1 MWDIL
6 FTAGAA
12 LLGGLLGYGIAELIS
27 RYLDKA
33 IEWFNQAWNGIQR
46 VKRAVGILIMK
57 GKRLYKRFVALLN
70 DEEIEEYED
79 FNNPVKGFFR
89 ECNEQDGAD
98 YIFRETAT
106 AIYKR
111 YQVYCA
117 ENNFQPES
125 NTVFGRTLKS
135 LFGVESKQKKINGKN
150 VRMYVKVAESSE

>member
-6 FTAGAA
+6 FTTGAA

-79 FNNPVKGFFR
+79 TSDEGVEIDRDELNPDILKALDEDGYIPVKYY
-89 ECNEQDGAD
+89 E
-98 YIFRETAT
+98 
-106 AIYKR
+106 
-111 YQVYCA
+111 
-117 ENNFQPES
+117 
-125 NTVFGRTLKS
+125 
-135 LFGVESKQKKINGKN
+135 
-150 VRMYVKVAESSE
+150 

>member
-1 MWDIL
+1 MKV
-6 FTAGAA
+6 
-12 LLGGLLGYGIAELIS
+12 GIAGL
-27 RYLDKA
+27 
-33 IEWFNQAWNGIQR
+33 QR
-46 VKRAVGILIMK
+46 VVKNNHFTESKKVQK
-57 GKRLYKRFVALLN
+57 
-70 DEEIEEYED
+70 EIEEYED

>member
-6 FTAGAA
+6 VTAGAA
-12 LLGGLLGYGIAELIS
+12 LLGSLLGYGIAELIS

-79 FNNPVKGFFR
+79 TSDEGVEIDRDELNSDILKALDEDGYIPVKYY
-89 ECNEQDGAD
+89 E
-98 YIFRETAT
+98 
-106 AIYKR
+106 
-111 YQVYCA
+111 
-117 ENNFQPES
+117 
-125 NTVFGRTLKS
+125 
-135 LFGVESKQKKINGKN
+135 
-150 VRMYVKVAESSE
+150 

>member
-12 LLGGLLGYGIAELIS
+12 LLAGLLGYGIAELIS

-79 FNNPVKGFFR
+79 TSDEGVEIDRDELNPDILKALDEDGYIPVKYY
-89 ECNEQDGAD
+89 E
-98 YIFRETAT
+98 
-106 AIYKR
+106 
-111 YQVYCA
+111 
-117 ENNFQPES
+117 
-125 NTVFGRTLKS
+125 
-135 LFGVESKQKKINGKN
+135 
-150 VRMYVKVAESSE
+150 

>member
-6 FTAGAA
+6 ITAGAA
-12 LLGGLLGYGIAELIS
+12 LLGGHLGYGIAELIS

-79 FNNPVKGFFR
+79 TSDEGVEIDRDELNPDILKALDEDGYIPVKYY
-89 ECNEQDGAD
+89 E
-98 YIFRETAT
+98 
-106 AIYKR
+106 
-111 YQVYCA
+111 
-117 ENNFQPES
+117 
-125 NTVFGRTLKS
+125 
-135 LFGVESKQKKINGKN
+135 
-150 VRMYVKVAESSE
+150 

>member
-12 LLGGLLGYGIAELIS
+12 LLGGLIGYGIAELIS

-79 FNNPVKGFFR
+79 TSDEGVEINRDELNPDILKTLDEDGYIPVKYY
-89 ECNEQDGAD
+89 E
-98 YIFRETAT
+98 
-106 AIYKR
+106 
-111 YQVYCA
+111 
-117 ENNFQPES
+117 
-125 NTVFGRTLKS
+125 
-135 LFGVESKQKKINGKN
+135 
-150 VRMYVKVAESSE
+150 

>member
-6 FTAGAA
+6 FTAGVA

-79 FNNPVKGFFR
+79 TSDEGVEIDRDELNPDILKALDEDGYIPVKYY
-89 ECNEQDGAD
+89 E
-98 YIFRETAT
+98 
-106 AIYKR
+106 
-111 YQVYCA
+111 
-117 ENNFQPES
+117 
-125 NTVFGRTLKS
+125 
-135 LFGVESKQKKINGKN
+135 
-150 VRMYVKVAESSE
+150 

>member
-6 FTAGAA
+6 FTAGTA

-46 VKRAVGILIMK
+46 IKRAVGILIMK

-79 FNNPVKGFFR
+79 TSDEGVEIDRDELNPDIRKALDEDGYIPVKYY
-89 ECNEQDGAD
+89 E
-98 YIFRETAT
+98 
-106 AIYKR
+106 
-111 YQVYCA
+111 
-117 ENNFQPES
+117 
-125 NTVFGRTLKS
+125 
-135 LFGVESKQKKINGKN
+135 
-150 VRMYVKVAESSE
+150 

>member
-6 FTAGAA
+6 FTAGAV

-79 FNNPVKGFFR
+79 TSDEGVEIDRDELNPDILKALDEDGYIPVKYY
-89 ECNEQDGAD
+89 E
-98 YIFRETAT
+98 
-106 AIYKR
+106 
-111 YQVYCA
+111 
-117 ENNFQPES
+117 
-125 NTVFGRTLKS
+125 
-135 LFGVESKQKKINGKN
+135 
-150 VRMYVKVAESSE
+150 

>member
-6 FTAGAA
+6 FTAGAT

-70 DEEIEEYED
+70 DDEIEEYRIVGSKEAD
-79 FNNPVKGFFR
+79 PSNNKIS
-89 ECNEQDGAD
+89 NESPIAK
-98 YIFRETAT
+98 
-106 AIYKR
+106 AIMNAKAGEIR
-111 YQVYCA
+111 
-117 ENNFQPES
+117 
-125 NTVFGRTLKS
+125 K
-135 LFGVESKQKKINGKN
+135 VESANGEYE
-150 VRMYVKVAESSE
+150 VEIVEVC